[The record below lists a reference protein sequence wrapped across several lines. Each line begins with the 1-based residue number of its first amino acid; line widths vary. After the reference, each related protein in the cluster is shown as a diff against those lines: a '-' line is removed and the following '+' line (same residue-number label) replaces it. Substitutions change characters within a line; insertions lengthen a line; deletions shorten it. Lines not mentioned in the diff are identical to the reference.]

1 MKHKLERTYGKG
13 MMDIKGVDGRVDSSR
28 FIHTDRRFGGSKLG
42 SNISVT
48 VRPGM
53 TIDASD
59 TPAFWLGFVN
69 GMQYEGLSRADAE
82 DLLPTEDVQL
92 TNCFAS
98 TYALLESFDTAA
110 YNWKT
115 FSSEP
120 GTLKIFDTLALDPI
134 HILGDFTVEWE

>member
-1 MKHKLERTYGKG
+1 MKKFAFALSAMALVATEVEGAFHGTWARKRVGNMKHKLERTYGKG

-69 GMQYEGLSRADAE
+69 GMQYEGLNRADAE
-82 DLLPTEDVQL
+82 DLLPTEDV
-92 TNCFAS
+92 
-98 TYALLESFDTAA
+98 
-110 YNWKT
+110 
-115 FSSEP
+115 
-120 GTLKIFDTLALDPI
+120 
-134 HILGDFTVEWE
+134 